1 MSRSTGDFGA
11 TVCHLGEAAAS
22 AGGLGQQA
30 QPGHEHARD
39 RPISVLGRTRMT
51 TPTPY
56 APLGMRVLPTPS
68 QSRAKPQNGC
78 SPASD
83 TLRMEHDSSI
93 PGRVGAAGLV
103 QCPLGCS
110 CPPGPGRPRS
120 TDGLPRVLR
129 AVGRRC
135 PAGRSH
141 RLQLDCRDVGDGWAA
156 PDDRSILHEDAN
168 RCFTEQPVLFGH
180 PASNPH
186 PGRASSNTAT
196 YSCPVALCAD
206 PLSHAD
212 GGAVGRNTAW
222 HASALA
228 DLALRQAPTPRSGDR
243 PVATHPMGWGSTPS
257 CMQQRRA
264 MSRSPQR

>member
-1 MSRSTGDFGA
+1 
-11 TVCHLGEAAAS
+11 
-22 AGGLGQQA
+22 
-30 QPGHEHARD
+30 
-39 RPISVLGRTRMT
+39 
-51 TPTPY
+51 
-56 APLGMRVLPTPS
+56 MRVLPTPS

-168 RCFTEQPVLFGH
+168 RCLPSSPYCLVTRR
-180 PASNPH
+180 ATRI
-186 PGRASSNTAT
+186 PGEHQ
-196 YSCPVALCAD
+196 VALPPIPARSRCARARCRT
-206 PLSHAD
+206 PTAAPWAATLPGMPAPWPTLRCGRHRRR
-212 GGAVGRNTAW
+212 GAVTARSLPTRWAGGR
-222 HASALA
+222 
-228 DLALRQAPTPRSGDR
+228 LRRVCSSGER
-243 PVATHPMGWGSTPS
+243 CRVHHSGN
-257 CMQQRRA
+257 R
-264 MSRSPQR
+264 